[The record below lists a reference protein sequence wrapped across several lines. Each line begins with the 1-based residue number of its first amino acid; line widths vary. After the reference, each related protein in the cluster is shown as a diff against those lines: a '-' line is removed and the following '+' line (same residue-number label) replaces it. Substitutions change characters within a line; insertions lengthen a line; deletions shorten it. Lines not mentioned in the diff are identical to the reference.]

1 MKAAFHYEIIDDGD
15 VWMEML
21 QSRNLMAHT
30 YDEKRFNIAINK
42 IKGEYFIAIKQLVEF
57 LEERK

>member
-1 MKAAFHYEIIDDGD
+1 
-15 VWMEML
+15 MEML

>member
-1 MKAAFHYEIIDDGD
+1 KAAFHYEIIEDGD
-15 VWMEML
+15 VWMEIL

-42 IKGEYFIAIKQLVEF
+42 IKDEYFIAIKQLVEF